1 LLTFGDMQPQVCL
14 YGVERFGVKA
24 DALEREHKGKRF
36 SVLPLESDL
45 QLKGL
50 AQPPDLVIA
59 TANPMLAQTAGS
71 ATYEASNL
79 QMLSNVRM
87 ALEQGVSCCLIEN
100 GAVRDTQVV
109 GSAAQ
114 KSLGYKVLAEDFS
127 IGFNPTELSNEF
139 TKVNPYFDHFLKNH
153 GFTSV
158 GFIVPQTG
166 AGEIDVIARLKKD
179 GRAAAVA
186 RKQGRGMLIIVPA
199 QPQTLELDFFADLA
213 DGCLNYIRAK
223 TTDIPVYVEEFHF
236 AEEQPIVKEL
246 EALNAQLL
254 KIKKKFGDFT
264 EKKDILG
271 LDEVALHHRLP
282 AWFEKYL
289 ELDIDASRNGD
300 GPHFYLA
307 QGGKRVAIGEI
318 KSTAENVKREHL
330 TKLRLRREEAELAD
344 DYPSVLIVNTFT
356 GAESLANKDQRVESR
371 ECAKAGQDHIVI
383 LRTIDLLRVLD
394 LPNNKQ
400 QEFKKLLLTAAGWL
414 KVGAAGVD
422 VVQS

>member
-1 LLTFGDMQPQVCL
+1 MQPQVCL

-24 DALEREHKGKRF
+24 DALDREHKGKRF
-36 SVLPLESDL
+36 SVLPLEADL

-50 AQPPDLVIA
+50 AQLPDLVIA

-87 ALEQGVSCCLIEN
+87 ALEQGVSFCFIEN

-158 GFIVPQTG
+158 GFNLPQNG
-166 AGEIDVIARLKKD
+166 AGEIDVVARLRKD

-186 RKQGRGMLIIVPA
+186 RKQGRGMLIVVPA
-199 QPQTLELDFFADLA
+199 QPQALELDFFADLA
-213 DGCLNYIRAK
+213 DGCLNYVRAK
-223 TTDIPVYVEEFHF
+223 TTDIPAYVEEFHF

-264 EKKDILG
+264 PPARVVRKIPR
-271 LDEVALHHRLP
+271 AQHR
-282 AWFEKYL
+282 
-289 ELDIDASRNGD
+289 R
-300 GPHFYLA
+300 LA
-307 QGGKRVAIGEI
+307 QRRRAAFLSRAGRKARRHRRDQEHGGKRQARAFDQA
-318 KSTAENVKREHL
+318 STAPRGVGAAR
-330 TKLRLRREEAELAD
+330 RLSVGFNRQHVHGRR
-344 DYPSVLIVNTFT
+344 
-356 GAESLANKDQRVESR
+356 ESR
-371 ECAKAGQDHIVI
+371 EKGPAC
-383 LRTIDLLRVLD
+383 REPRVRQGGPGPYRD
-394 LPNNKQ
+394 S
-400 QEFKKLLLTAAGWL
+400 AH
-414 KVGAAGVD
+414 D
-422 VVQS
+422 